1 MNKRKNKSLATP
13 RVINLLK
20 YIEEGNV
27 NDDYTRKLD
36 VEVSK
41 VKKDMRWRRTY
52 MVYEKNINYARE
64 EEREFVLAVMEW
76 LAESGRFEDIKKATK
91 EQKYFEVL
99 AREFEWEKQK
109 NNKV

>member
-20 YIEEGNV
+20 YIEEGNAT
-27 NDDYTRKLD
+27 DDYTRKLD

-41 VKKDMRWRRTY
+41 VKKDEGWRKTY

-64 EEREFVLAVMEW
+64 EERQRFQKLIKILVEEKRLDD
-76 LAESGRFEDIKKATK
+76 LKKIAEDDDYLKKLLDENDLK
-91 EQKYFEVL
+91 
-99 AREFEWEKQK
+99 
-109 NNKV
+109 

>member
-20 YIEEGNV
+20 YIEEGNAT
-27 NDDYTRKLD
+27 DDYTRKLD

-41 VKKDMRWRRTY
+41 VKKDERWRKTY

-64 EEREFVLAVMEW
+64 EERQRFQKLIKILVEEKRLDD
-76 LAESGRFEDIKKATK
+76 LKKIAEDDDYLKKLLDENDLK
-91 EQKYFEVL
+91 
-99 AREFEWEKQK
+99 
-109 NNKV
+109 